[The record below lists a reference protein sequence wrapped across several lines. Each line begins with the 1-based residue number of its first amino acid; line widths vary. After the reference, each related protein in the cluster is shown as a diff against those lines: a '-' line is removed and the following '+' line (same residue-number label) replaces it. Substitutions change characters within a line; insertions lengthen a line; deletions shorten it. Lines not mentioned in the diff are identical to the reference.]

1 MFLNITPEQW
11 VYLFRGAGF
20 TVLLSL
26 IGIAGGCVVAAP
38 IALARVS
45 KRAWLRNLSG
55 GLVFV
60 VQGIPLPV
68 TMFVVYFGISIINF
82 KVPVLI
88 AAGAAM
94 TVNASV
100 YFGEIWKGAIQSVP
114 RTQWEAG
121 DSLALTY
128 FQRMRYVILP
138 QALLIATPPSVGFMV
153 ALIKNTSYAVVIGAA
168 ELTYSSRI
176 VNNSTFQPFVIF
188 TIAAVIYFAICFPLS
203 VASEKLERRIKRA

>member
-1 MFLNITPEQW
+1 MFLNMTPEQW
-11 VYLFRGAGF
+11 AYLFRGAGA
-20 TVLLSL
+20 TLLLSVV
-26 IGIAGGCVVAAP
+26 GIAGGCLAAAP

-45 KRAWLRNLSG
+45 KRAWLRNLSAA
-55 GLVFV
+55 LVFA

-68 TMFVVYFGISIINF
+68 TMFIVYFGISIMKF
-82 KVPVLI
+82 TVPVLI
-88 AAGAAM
+88 AAGIAM

-114 RTQWEAG
+114 RTQWEAA

-153 ALIKNTSYAVVIGAA
+153 ALVKNTSYAVVIGMA
-168 ELTYSSRI
+168 ELTYSARVI
-176 VNNSTFQPFVIF
+176 NNSAYQPFVIF
-188 TIAAVIYFAICFPLS
+188 TIAAVMYFLICFPLS
-203 VASEKLERRIKRA
+203 VASQRLERRIKRA